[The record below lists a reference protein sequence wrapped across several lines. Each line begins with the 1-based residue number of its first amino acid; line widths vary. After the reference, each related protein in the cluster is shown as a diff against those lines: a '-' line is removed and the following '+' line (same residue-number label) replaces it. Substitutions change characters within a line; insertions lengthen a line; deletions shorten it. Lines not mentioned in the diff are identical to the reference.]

1 MPSMLEKSRQ
11 FFPYEDITKREHF
24 PIITVSLIITNTIIF
39 IWSLTNFRDIINT
52 YGFIASAPRIVAVFT
67 SMFLHGGFAHLLGN
81 IWYLWL
87 FGDNVEDR
95 LGKINYIVLYFTAGI
110 AAMLTQYV
118 IYPSADIPTIGA
130 SGAISGLLGA
140 YVVLFP
146 KVKIKTLGPFFH
158 VFRIKALY
166 LIALWFVIQLAFGA
180 LSLVGDS
187 ASNIAFFAHVGGFLP
202 GLAAGLI
209 YVAAHKKK

>member
-1 MPSMLEKSRQ
+1 MPSMPEKSLQ
-11 FFPYEDITKREHF
+11 FFPYEDMNKRDHF

-39 IWSLTNFRDIINT
+39 IWSLTNFRGIINT
-52 YGFIASAPRIVAVFT
+52 YGFIASAPEIASVFI

-81 IWYLWL
+81 MWYLWL

-95 LGKINYIVLYFTAGI
+95 LGKINYIALYLTAGM
-110 AAMLTQYV
+110 AAIFIQYM

-140 YVVLFP
+140 YIVLFP
-146 KVKIKTLGPFFH
+146 KVKIKTIGPFFQI
-158 VFRIKALY
+158 FRVKAMY
-166 LIALWFVIQLAFGA
+166 LIALWFILQIAFGA
-180 LSLVGDS
+180 LSLIGGS
-187 ASNIAFFAHVGGFLP
+187 ASNIAFFAHVGGFIP